1 MPQYWKITTE
11 SEWKFFQEHRS
22 ALLLRGKDVRVQFVD
37 KTRTPAQNNSLW
49 KYCEML
55 AEKFNDSGYERIIT
69 SKVLSKAVEVPWCK
83 DSVKED
89 IWNPVMFAVTGA
101 TSSRDLGTAD
111 VDKVYRVIHRHLASN
126 MGISVAFPSKDT
138 NFET

>member
-1 MPQYWKITTE
+1 MPQYWSIDTKE
-11 SEWKFFQEHRS
+11 QKQFFDEHV
-22 ALLLRGKDVRVQFVD
+22 AILKLGGKKVRVQFMD
-37 KTRTPAQNNSLW
+37 EGRTPLQNNSLW

-69 SKVLSKAVEVPWCK
+69 SKVLSKAVEVPWSK
-83 DSVKED
+83 VSVKED